1 MTYRDIYQP
10 PFRVGM
16 FDIYT
21 HSCNGV
27 KTFTAF
33 GDEAKTHMCRIVSLL
48 NGESTEKYDKSDVK
62 VDKCKLYVKGN
73 LIMVRGWGTLIGVGG
88 YHIPSEE
95 AAKIQD
101 DFISWVVDTI
111 TT

>member
-1 MTYRDIYQP
+1 
-10 PFRVGM
+10 
-16 FDIYT
+16 
-21 HSCNGV
+21 
-27 KTFTAF
+27 
-33 GDEAKTHMCRIVSLL
+33 
-48 NGESTEKYDKSDVK
+48 
-62 VDKCKLYVKGN
+62 
-73 LIMVRGWGTLIGVGG
+73 MVRGWGTLIGVGG